1 MTAAAPTDAALP
13 QIATLWDAEAMLE
26 VFRNELSEI
35 DGAHPS
41 IHACRVLRVRYR
53 PGARSI
59 VLYELDTASTAT
71 RGDPL
76 WVTAV
81 TYADDRAANQ
91 HTRLSRRVAD
101 ASTHGLRPYV
111 HVGSLRS
118 LLQIYPYDRE
128 LPALPSLTAG
138 TDESVCDA
146 IASSLDA
153 EHEPRGEA
161 AEEWRIVTA
170 RYRPMQGATLR
181 YTSRSDPDREVF
193 VKAYRGEE
201 GAHAMSM
208 LEALRSARERFMGS
222 GGILGAAVC
231 AGR

>member
-53 PGARSI
+53 PGTRSI

-71 RGDPL
+71 SGDPL

-91 HTRLSRRVAD
+91 HTRLSRRVAE

-128 LPALPSLTAG
+128 LPALPSLAAG
-138 TDESVCDA
+138 TND
-146 IASSLDA
+146 SLSLRWPTGW
-153 EHEPRGEA
+153 PRRHIVGIRLQGQQTPF
-161 AEEWRIVTA
+161 RIPRLT
-170 RYRPMQGATLR
+170 RGQGPKMCHSPTLLQTHR
-181 YTSRSDPDREVF
+181 RAVRGRE
-193 VKAYRGEE
+193 
-201 GAHAMSM
+201 
-208 LEALRSARERFMGS
+208 
-222 GGILGAAVC
+222 
-231 AGR
+231 